1 MYILLLSSIAYYPV
15 AFTLA
20 CENSRVSW
28 LFAAG
33 DVSRGGTCATQRQEF
48 HTDDVNQCLQN
59 TSGSHGVPHPNL
71 LNVYVSPSRFYQ
83 SVAFICERAP
93 AKLKCFFQRRISTK
107 FDCNVRDSSRWHLTF
122 VAFFLLPVIR
132 KQSLKQCK
140 YSVDQSA
147 LLTGFRTDFTS
158 SAWNFCR

>member
-33 DVSRGGTCATQRQEF
+33 DVSRGGTCAAQRQEF

-59 TSGSHGVPHPNL
+59 TSGSHGVPYPNL
-71 LNVYVSPSRFYQ
+71 FNF
-83 SVAFICERAP
+83 
-93 AKLKCFFQRRISTK
+93 
-107 FDCNVRDSSRWHLTF
+107 TF
-122 VAFFLLPVIR
+122 NPV
-132 KQSLKQCK
+132 
-140 YSVDQSA
+140 
-147 LLTGFRTDFTS
+147 DFTKVLCS
-158 SAWNFCR
+158 SANEL